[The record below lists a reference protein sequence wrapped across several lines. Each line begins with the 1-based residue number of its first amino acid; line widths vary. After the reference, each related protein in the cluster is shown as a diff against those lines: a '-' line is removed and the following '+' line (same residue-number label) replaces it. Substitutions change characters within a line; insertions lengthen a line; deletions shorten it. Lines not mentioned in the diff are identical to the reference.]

1 MAQKSTETD
10 PRFDK
15 RVYERL
21 VARGTLTKAEVDK
34 HLAALKDVG
43 DQADNIADLVY
54 GNVDAKPSTPSNV
67 Q

>member
-1 MAQKSTETD
+1 MAQKSNETD

-21 VARGTLTKAEVDK
+21 VARGTLTKAEVEK
-34 HLAALKDVG
+34 HLSSLKDVE
-43 DQADNIADLVY
+43 A
-54 GNVDAKPSTPSNV
+54 NV

>member
-1 MAQKSTETD
+1 MAQKSNETD

-21 VARGTLTKAEVDK
+21 VARGTLTKAEVEK
-34 HLAALKDVG
+34 HLSSLKDVA

-54 GNVDAKPSTPSNV
+54 GQTPSEKANV